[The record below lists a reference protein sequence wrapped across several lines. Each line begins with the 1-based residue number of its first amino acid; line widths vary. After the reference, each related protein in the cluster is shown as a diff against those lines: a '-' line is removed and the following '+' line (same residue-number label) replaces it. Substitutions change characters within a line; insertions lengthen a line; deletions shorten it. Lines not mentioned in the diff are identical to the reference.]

1 MYKTL
6 CQVLHGTQKRNKK
19 ANEGEETKEERREEK
34 KEDRQEKK
42 ENRRKM
48 CTWRHMQKGNELKR
62 GEEKGKEE
70 CLFRDWAHRY
80 SSFIEFI
87 EHISA
92 ARSISPLIL

>member
-1 MYKTL
+1 
-6 CQVLHGTQKRNKK
+6 
-19 ANEGEETKEERREEK
+19 
-34 KEDRQEKK
+34 
-42 ENRRKM
+42 
-48 CTWRHMQKGNELKR
+48 MQKGNELKR

-70 CLFRDWAHRY
+70 CLFRHYWAHQY